1 MTIYVVNLAI
11 VILLGTIVYLNKKYG
26 KKIFMILVCLQLILL
41 CGLRLMTV
49 GRDTYS
55 YVNLY
60 YPNVIGTALNANFFR
75 VFNRESG
82 YYLLTKLISLISTE
96 YPILLIVVS
105 SIPLILLCITVYK
118 YSKDVVLSM
127 TTFIALRPYAFLFTG
142 IRQSIALGI
151 CFYSYR
157 FIKEKRFIP
166 FAACVVIAS
175 SFHTSAIV
183 FLLAYLLNKIKLNIK
198 NFVIVILTF
207 PVVLMLRNPILT
219 MFNPFLGQ
227 LRYQYSGDMSF
238 EDGLGTILVYSMIF
252 IIGLMHRKHMIQRD
266 EKSDILFLLVLLSI
280 SFYILGYVVSSF
292 TRIAIY
298 FGWFMILFLPQ
309 ITSIFKVDRER
320 VLVKF
325 GLYAIMF
332 IQFLYFGP
340 GFSLVPYKFFWE

>member
-1 MTIYVVNLAI
+1 MTIYVVNLVI
-11 VILLGTIVYLNKKYG
+11 VILLGSIVYLNKKYG

-41 CGLRLMTV
+41 CGLRSMTV
-49 GRDTYS
+49 GIDTYA
-55 YVNLY
+55 YVNSY
-60 YPNVIGTALNANFFR
+60 YPNVIRTALNANFFR
-75 VFNRESG
+75 VFNREIG
-82 YYLLTKLISLISTE
+82 YYSLTKLVSFISTE

-157 FIKEKRFIP
+157 FIREKRFIP

-175 SFHTSAIV
+175 TFHTTAIV
-183 FLLAYLLNKIKLNIK
+183 FLLAYAFNKIRLNTQ
-198 NFVIVILTF
+198 NFVIIILML
-207 PVVLMLRNPILT
+207 PVVFMLRNPILT

-227 LRYQYSGDMSF
+227 LRYHYSGDISF

-252 IIGLMHRKHMIQRD
+252 IIGLMHRKQIVQRD

-280 SFYILGYVVSSF
+280 FFYTLGYIMSPF
-292 TRIAIY
+292 TRIAMY
-298 FGWFMILFLPQ
+298 FGWFIVLFLPQ
-309 ITSIFKVDRER
+309 ITSTFKVDRER
-320 VLVKF
+320 VLVRF
-325 GLYAIMF
+325 GLYLIMF

-340 GFSLVPYKFFWE
+340 GSTLVPYKFFWE